1 MQINKLIRTLR
12 VWRRAWYPQGVPLH
26 LSPMCTDLKVKLHY
40 LSEAPHQFSS
50 TVSLIQSSIFTVC
63 ANSLTSRTV
72 SILTVITFPTRRTM
86 YSSSSRLFG
95 SLTMPLRLSSLTW
108 YWSIT
113 QSRAERLPSRY
124 WKHSSGMPESVRLS
138 LTITADL
145 SSVNLIFSTRHEY
158 GTSRFSA
165 HC

>member
-1 MQINKLIRTLR
+1 MCQIAEAFL
-12 VWRRAWYPQGVPLH
+12 PLH
-26 LSPMCTDLKVKLHY
+26 HAKAQSGLLGGFGPLY
-40 LSEAPHQFSS
+40 QFSS

-72 SILTVITFPTRRTM
+72 SILTVITFPTGRTM

-124 WKHSSGMPESVRLS
+124 WKHSWGIPAKVRLS
-138 LTITADL
+138 LTTIAFL
-145 SSVNLIFSTRHEY
+145 FGVSFIFATCQEK
-158 GTSRFSA
+158 GTSLFSI
-165 HC
+165 